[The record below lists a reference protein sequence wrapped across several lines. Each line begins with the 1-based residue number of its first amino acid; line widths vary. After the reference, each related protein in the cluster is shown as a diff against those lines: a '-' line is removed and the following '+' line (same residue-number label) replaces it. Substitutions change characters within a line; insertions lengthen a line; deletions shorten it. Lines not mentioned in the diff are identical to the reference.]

1 MRGHT
6 SIAGAARHCRP
17 ARRLAPHIQRRAI
30 QITAAPTS
38 ETPITGEDPFSNPSE
53 SSSTAGRM
61 RSNIRV
67 VLLLTPDRCAL

>member
-6 SIAGAARHCRP
+6 SLAGAARHCRP

-38 ETPITGEDPFSNPSE
+38 ETPVTGEDPFSDPSE
-53 SSSTAGRM
+53 SSSTAGM
-61 RSNIRV
+61 LCANIHL
-67 VLLLTPDRCAL
+67 VLLLTIGRCAL

>member
-6 SIAGAARHCRP
+6 SLAGAARHCRP

-38 ETPITGEDPFSNPSE
+38 ETPITGGDPFSTPSE
-53 SSSTAGRM
+53 SSTAGRM
-61 RSNIRV
+61 R
-67 VLLLTPDRCAL
+67 